1 LLLLGAFFLC
11 IDRGSQILGVY
22 LSYIIVWNS
31 LVLIH
36 FYVDGLV
43 WAFKD
48 SFVRKTVGPYLL
60 LGSHQV

>member
-1 LLLLGAFFLC
+1 M
-11 IDRGSQILGVY
+11 Y

-43 WAFKD
+43 WAFRN
-48 SFVRKTVGPYLL
+48 SFVRQTVGPYLVL
-60 LGSHQV
+60 ESHRL